1 MHPPRSPTDAAAPL
15 TITLP
20 RWLRDDI
27 ARQSA
32 ALPDAGARMAWVI
45 AAARR
50 NVEHGSGGP
59 FAAAVFERDSGRL
72 VAAGVNLVLNG
83 GLSLLH
89 AEMLAL
95 AFAQR
100 RCGSHDLGE
109 AGLPAHQLV
118 TSSEPC
124 AMCYGA
130 IPWSGVRQ
138 LLIGARAADAEA
150 IGFDEGP
157 KPRQWRAALARRGIE
172 TVCDLHRAAARQVLR
187 EYAQRGGTIYNP
199 QQEAS

>member
-1 MHPPRSPTDAAAPL
+1 MQPLHSRTAAVATL

-20 RWLRDDI
+20 RWLQDEV

-32 ALPDAGARMAWVI
+32 ALPEPAARMAWVI
-45 AAARR
+45 DAARR
-50 NVEHGSGGP
+50 NVEEGSGGP
-59 FAAAVFERDSGRL
+59 FAAAVFECDSGRL
-72 VAAGVNLVLNG
+72 VAAGVNLVLSG

-100 RCGSHDLGE
+100 RCGTHDLGA

-130 IPWSGVRQ
+130 LPWSGVRQ

-150 IGFDEGP
+150 IGFDEGV
-157 KPRQWRAALARRGIE
+157 KPRQWRAALASRGIT
-172 TVCDLHRAAARQVLR
+172 TVCDLHRDAARQVLR
-187 EYAQRGGTIYNP
+187 DYAQRGGAIYNP
-199 QQEAS
+199 RQESS